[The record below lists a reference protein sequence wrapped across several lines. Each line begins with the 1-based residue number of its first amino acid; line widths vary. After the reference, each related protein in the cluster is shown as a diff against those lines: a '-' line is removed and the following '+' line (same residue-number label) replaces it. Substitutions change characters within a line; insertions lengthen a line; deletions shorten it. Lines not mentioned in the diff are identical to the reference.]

1 MAKKIIQQQEEE
13 VLVTVSLWAKI
24 KHWWRTLWREEW
36 ELTTFFAGD
45 SRTLEDGSH
54 LKTVAPKTYRAKA
67 IKKLTTTHII
77 FIDLLGVTHEI
88 RVVEPVGYDVRK
100 IY

>member
-36 ELTTFFAGD
+36 EL
-45 SRTLEDGSH
+45 
-54 LKTVAPKTYRAKA
+54 V
-67 IKKLTTTHII
+67 I
-77 FIDLLGVTHEI
+77 
-88 RVVEPVGYDVRK
+88 VGH
-100 IY
+100 

>member
-1 MAKKIIQQQEEE
+1 MGINY
-13 VLVTVSLWAKI
+13 
-24 KHWWRTLWREEW
+24 
-36 ELTTFFAGD
+36 FFAGD